1 MPAERGIMKDG
12 FVKVAAATPAIHV
25 AEPMYN
31 AKQIYNLMEKAIEQ
45 EVKLLVFPELCVT
58 GYTCEDLFL
67 QDALLEAATQ
77 ALAFLVE
84 KSKGSDMVVVVG
96 MPILVNARLYNS
108 AVLFQNGTLLGVVPK
123 SAIPTYSEFYEGR
136 HFASGQ
142 ELETELTLC
151 GQRVLF
157 GVRQLFVCR
166 EEEALCIAVEICEDL
181 WDAIP
186 PSSYHA
192 LAGAT
197 VLVNLSASNETTGK
211 SEYRKELVKNQSAR
225 LYAAYVYADAGEGES
240 TTDVVYAGHNL
251 IAENGA
257 LLAEA
262 ERFTT
267 GLCVTEIDIQRIS
280 NERRRVTRFAES
292 VSYGYQKTY
301 FSMESVGGEC
311 TLTRTFAKMPFV
323 PEKAEEQNSRCKE
336 ITRMQAEGLK
346 KRLLHIGAKSAV
358 VGVSGGLDSTLAL
371 LVTCQAFALAGLDKK
386 KIYTITM
393 PCFGTTDRTYRNAL
407 TLAKELGTTVVE
419 VPIAEVVKKHFDD
432 IGHPE
437 TVHDVTY
444 ENAQARERTQVLM
457 DYAGMVGGLVVGT
470 GDLSELVLG
479 WATYN
484 GDHMSMYGVNGSVPK
499 TLVRYLVS
507 YFAKEAKSTTLE
519 KVLRDILDTPVSPEL
534 LPPSGDGKIVQKTE
548 DLVGPYELHDF
559 FLYYVLRFGFAP
571 KKVFR
576 LAKAAFAGCYDDKV
590 IYCWLETFY
599 RRFFSQQFKRSCLP
613 DGPKVGSVAVS
624 PRGDLRMPSDAVAKA
639 WLADLESVKP
649 V

>member
-1 MPAERGIMKDG
+1 MKDG

-31 AKQIYNLMEKAIEQ
+31 AKQICGLMEKAREQ
-45 EVKLLVFPELCVT
+45 GVKLLVFPELCVT

-67 QDALLEAATQ
+67 QDALLENAEQ
-77 ALAFLVE
+77 ALTFLLG

-96 MPILVNARLYNS
+96 MPVSVDSKLYNS
-108 AVLFQNGTLLGVVPK
+108 AVFFQNGTLLGIVPK

-136 HFASGQ
+136 HFTSGQ
-142 ELETELTLC
+142 ALETELMLC
-151 GQRVLF
+151 GQQVLF
-157 GVRQLFVCR
+157 GTRQLFVCR
-166 EEEALCIAVEICEDL
+166 EETAFCIAAEICEDL

-251 IAENGA
+251 IAENGT

-262 ERFTT
+262 EHFTT
-267 GLCVTEIDIQRIS
+267 GLCVTEIDLQRIS

-292 VSYGYQKTY
+292 ASSGYRKSY
-301 FSMESVGGEC
+301 FSVASVKEEC

-323 PEKAEEQNSRCKE
+323 PEKAEERNSRCKE

-371 LVTCQAFALAGLDKK
+371 LVTCQAFSLAGLDKK

-407 TLAKELGTTVVE
+407 TLAEELGTTVVE
-419 VPIAEVVKKHFDD
+419 VPIAETVRKHFED

-457 DYAGMVGGLVVGT
+457 DYAGMAGGLVIGT

-507 YFAKEAKSTTLE
+507 YFAEETDSKALE

-534 LPPSGDGKIVQKTE
+534 LPPSGDGEIVQKTE

-571 KKVFR
+571 RKVFR
-576 LAKAAFAGCYDDKV
+576 LARVAFAGLYDEKE
-590 IYCWLETFY
+590 IYHWLETFY

-613 DGPKVGSVAVS
+613 DGPKVGSVSVS
-624 PRGDLRMPSDAVAKA
+624 PRGDLRMPSDAVAKI
-639 WLADLESVKP
+639 WLTDLESVKP